1 MSFPPADAGGVWTGK
16 QSPSTYIN
24 GFAAKMS
31 QIGTKKD
38 FYKGETI
45 RVLTNDYKKEGVF
58 FYLYHVQNFK

>member
-1 MSFPPADAGGVWTGK
+1 
-16 QSPSTYIN
+16 
-24 GFAAKMS
+24 MS